1 MTQQFN
7 AKKTQEYFDR
17 QAVDFSE
24 AKVPRD
30 EIFLNLIL
38 PEYKKENK
46 KIVALDFG
54 CGGGKLLL
62 DMLKSGVDAQG
73 IEKHDNICQ
82 LAKQRLVAAGYDSG
96 KIIQGSIDELNQFPP
111 AYFDFVVLM
120 GVFQYLS
127 AEDYGRLL
135 KTIYKLLKPRGHLV
149 ASFQNALF
157 DLFTFNKYTVEFFE
171 EKFFRPLGLNE
182 LLGGELIN
190 DLKSLITNP
199 EKPDYSPAIA
209 RDNIYVRTANPLTI
223 ADELKEYKFKLAE
236 KYFYSFF
243 LLPRLVEGKYKDKL
257 KTMQEEFEVKRSREW
272 YGYFMANAF
281 VADCVKNDD

>member
-1 MTQQFN
+1 MTQQFD

-24 AKVPRD
+24 ARVPRD
-30 EIFLNLIL
+30 EIFIDLIL

-46 KIVALDFG
+46 EIAVLDFG

-62 DMLKSGVDAQG
+62 DMLELGIKAQG
-73 IEKHDNICQ
+73 IEKHNNICR
-82 LAKQRLVAAGYDSG
+82 LAKQRLREAGFDEN
-96 KIIQGSIDELNQFPP
+96 KIIQGSMEELSQMPS
-111 AYFDFVVLM
+111 ASFDFIVLM

-135 KTIYKLLKPRGHLV
+135 KIIHQLLKPGGHLV

-157 DLFTFNKYTVEFFE
+157 DIFTFNKYTVDFFKE
-171 EKFFRPLGLNE
+171 NFFRPLGLNE
-182 LLGGELIN
+182 LLGDELIN
-190 DLKSLITNP
+190 DLKGLMAYP
-199 EKPDYSPAIA
+199 EKPDYSLAIA
-209 RDNIYVRTANPLTI
+209 RDNIYVRTTNPLTI
-223 ADELKEYKFKLAE
+223 ADELKKYKFKLAE

-243 LLPRLVEGKYKDKL
+243 LLPRLIEGKYKDKL

-281 VADCVKNDD
+281 VADCVKNGD